1 MSFNGHFWNHTINDF
16 FALLKDPKNNKQMKS
31 RLILAL
37 AVSVLIFSCST
48 DGDDDD
54 ANTELGANALVGTW
68 NMTDI
73 RFEEDPEDTSLN
85 LADEIFDRL
94 SQEDCVLVSFT
105 FNADGTMSGS
115 SKLDFIEINAS
126 PAGLDVSCPEQ
137 SETETGTWVLEGNQ
151 LTVDNGSGDMETT
164 TIELEGNTMII
175 AGDEID
181 ENNYAGAEAVFTR
194 Q

>member
-1 MSFNGHFWNHTINDF
+1 
-16 FALLKDPKNNKQMKS
+16 MKS
-31 RLILAL
+31 KLLL
-37 AVSVLIFSCST
+37 LVTVSSLIFSCST

-54 ANTELGANALVGTW
+54 TNPEAGANALVGTW

-73 RFEEDPEDTSLN
+73 RFEEDPGDTSLN

-115 SKLDFIEINAS
+115 NKLNLIEINAS
-126 PAGLDVSCPEQ
+126 PTGLDVSCPEQ
-137 SETETGTWVLEGNQ
+137 SENETGTWTLEGNQ

-164 TIELEGNTMII
+164 TIELEGNTLVI
-175 AGDEID
+175 AGDDID